1 MMASSQ
7 SYDFSSSHVRM
18 WELDHEEGCCCS
30 VAQSCLTVYKPM
42 DCSTVLGFPVLHHLP
57 ELAQT
62 YVHWVIMGPLWCSLK
77 VSDAIQP
84 CHLLLPPSLPSV
96 FPRIRVISSETAL
109 HIRWPKYGSFSF
121 GISPSNEYSGSTSF
135 RIDWFDHLAAQGT
148 LKSLL
153 QHCNSES
160 SILQHSVIFMM
171 YMTTVHI
178 TSVHDYWKTI
188 ALTIQTFVSKVMSI
202 F

>member
-96 FPRIRVISSETAL
+96 FPRIRVISVRQLFISDGQSMGASALASVLPMNIQGRHPLGLTGLITLLSKGLSRVFSNTATQN
-109 HIRWPKYGSFSF
+109 HQFFSTQ
-121 GISPSNEYSGSTSF
+121 SSLWCTWLLYTS
-135 RIDWFDHLAAQGT
+135 HL
-148 LKSLL
+148 
-153 QHCNSES
+153 
-160 SILQHSVIFMM
+160 
-171 YMTTVHI
+171 YMTTG
-178 TSVHDYWKTI
+178 KP
-188 ALTIQTFVSKVMSI
+188 
-202 F
+202 